1 MAPKISVCIPTYNY
15 AHYISFAVE
24 SILSQQF
31 TDFEL
36 IIVDDCSKDNTE
48 EIVSRFLCDKR
59 VSFETNERNLG
70 LVANWNKC
78 FSKAKG
84 EYIKFVCADDM
95 LASGQAL
102 GRMASILDS
111 NPSVSLVASA
121 RYLIDSESRITGLVS
136 HFPPDFIANG
146 EDVIGRLPERG

>member
-59 VSFETNERNLG
+59 VSFEKNERNLG

-78 FSKAKG
+78 LSKAKG
-84 EYIKFVCADDM
+84 EYIKFVFADDM
-95 LASGQAL
+95 LASGRGFGPDGEYFGLGPVGFAGGLGKASYRFRIQRL
-102 GRMASILDS
+102 QDLYPISLPILSPTGRMS
-111 NPSVSLVASA
+111 
-121 RYLIDSESRITGLVS
+121 
-136 HFPPDFIANG
+136 
-146 EDVIGRLPERG
+146 